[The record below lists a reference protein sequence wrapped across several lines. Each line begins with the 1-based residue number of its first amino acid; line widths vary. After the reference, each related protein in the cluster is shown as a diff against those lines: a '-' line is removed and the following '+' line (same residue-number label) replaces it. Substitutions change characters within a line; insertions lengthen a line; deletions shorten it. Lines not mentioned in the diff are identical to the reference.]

1 METIND
7 KDEIKLPMI
16 SKQLYLK
23 EEEIL
28 VITRVARENR
38 ISFSE
43 QVRRILD
50 KFISSAHITNE
61 EY

>member
-1 METIND
+1 MDNKD
-7 KDEIKLPMI
+7 KTEEIKLPMI

-28 VITRVARENR
+28 VLTRIARENR

-50 KFISSAHITNE
+50 KFISSAHIQE
-61 EY
+61 